1 MIKEGKSMNSLL
13 LVTLL
18 ITFSIPAMADE
29 KILLN
34 STYTDSPPTID
45 GFLNSGEWTNGVNIT
60 LNGFYNP
67 NHTKKG
73 ILYLMNDNLS
83 IYIAL
88 VVPDS
93 TLDSSMDYA
102 MSDFDQG
109 NDHYPTT
116 NGEDAL
122 DYNSLSQG
130 YNDAYWDGYWWA
142 RDVDNNGISHGS
154 GNRLYSGGK
163 YVYEFSKPLNSGE
176 DKDISLAPGN
186 VIGFRIETWDQSEME
201 YYRFPENTVD
211 SDTLRWN
218 EWADLTIGNRT
229 TGCLMK
235 GDSTP
240 CNGKVD
246 DFELLAYINLW
257 VQNTVSDFDLL
268 DAIKNWAI

>member
-1 MIKEGKSMNSLL
+1 MIKEGKSMNSSL

-45 GFLNSGEWTNGVNIT
+45 GFLNSSEWANGVNIT

-67 NHTKKG
+67 NKTKNG
-73 ILYLMNDNLS
+73 MLYLMNDNLS

-130 YNDAYWDGYWWA
+130 YNDA
-142 RDVDNNGISHGS
+142 
-154 GNRLYSGGK
+154 
-163 YVYEFSKPLNSGE
+163 
-176 DKDISLAPGN
+176 
-186 VIGFRIETWDQSEME
+186 
-201 YYRFPENTVD
+201 
-211 SDTLRWN
+211 
-218 EWADLTIGNRT
+218 
-229 TGCLMK
+229 
-235 GDSTP
+235 
-240 CNGKVD
+240 
-246 DFELLAYINLW
+246 
-257 VQNTVSDFDLL
+257 
-268 DAIKNWAI
+268 